1 MTYFKINGIDF
12 SMYVNKLKVGREHL
26 YKGMNNAAGNLL
38 VKYVNTKRII
48 EVGIIP
54 LDSATMTS
62 LQNEIDK
69 FQVSIS
75 YLDPK
80 TGTLAENVACII
92 PHNSVDYYTVQAGN
106 TSFKAFSLE
115 FKEL

>member
-1 MTYFKINGIDF
+1 MTYFKINGHDY
-12 SMYVNKLKVGREHL
+12 SMYVNKLEVTRDHI
-26 YKGMNNAAGNLL
+26 YKSVANATGNTV

-54 LDSATMTS
+54 LDSAAMKN
-62 LQNEIDK
+62 LQEDVNQFK
-69 FQVSIS
+69 VTVS

-80 TGTLAENVACII
+80 TGALEENVTCII
-92 PHNSVDYYTVQAGN
+92 PRNRVGYYTVQAN
-106 TSFKAFSLE
+106 NVKFDAFSLE

>member
-1 MTYFKINGIDF
+1 MTYFKINGHDY
-12 SMYVNKLKVGREHL
+12 SMYVNKLKVAREHI
-26 YKGMNNAAGNLL
+26 YKGMTNATGNMV

-54 LDSATMTS
+54 LDSAAMKN
-62 LQNEIDK
+62 LQEDINK
-69 FQVSIS
+69 FKVTVS

-80 TGTLAENVACII
+80 TGALEENVACII
-92 PHNSVDYYTVQAGN
+92 PHNSVDYYTVQAN
-106 TSFKAFSLE
+106 NVKFDAFSLE

>member
-1 MTYFKINGIDF
+1 MSYFKINGIDF
-12 SMYVNKLKVGREHL
+12 SMYVNKLKVASEHI
-26 YKGMNNAAGNLL
+26 YKGQTNASGNML

-54 LDSATMTS
+54 LDSAAMKS
-62 LQNEIDK
+62 LLTELKK
-69 FQVSIS
+69 FKVNIS
-75 YLDPK
+75 FLDPE
-80 TGTLAENVACII
+80 TNTLVENVPCII

-106 TSFKAFSLE
+106 TSFKAFALE